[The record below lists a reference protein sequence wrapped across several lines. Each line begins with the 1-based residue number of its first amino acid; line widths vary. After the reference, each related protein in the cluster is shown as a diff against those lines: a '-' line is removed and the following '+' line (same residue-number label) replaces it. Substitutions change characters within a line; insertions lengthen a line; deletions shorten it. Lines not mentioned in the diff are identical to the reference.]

1 MSNRAG
7 TPLKTQTLAE
17 HLAWWAAHAPE
28 SEAAVD
34 GSGRWT
40 YAQLHEQVRRWAA
53 ALAAEG
59 VARGERVAML
69 APPGRDSLACLLA
82 TLRQGAIW
90 CGLDPRLRE
99 PELEHR
105 LGDLQPRLVL
115 AFGHIGGRDYRPELT
130 RLLQR
135 HAAQARLV
143 LVDAPDASTSSLA
156 TFLAQGA
163 PRPALPDRSAFE
175 ARQAA
180 LIVYTSGSSGVPKGA
195 MLHETGIVDFCR
207 QQNALWP
214 AQPLRTLNF
223 LPISHVGSLVD
234 LSLPAIVGGGCIV
247 FQSKFDA
254 LASLQ
259 IIERER
265 ISFWGSVP
273 STFVM
278 QLELPQ
284 FKTTDLSSVQVI
296 AIEGAAIP
304 PELAAALLPIA
315 PIATNYGMTETTSAI
330 TAMAPTRWVAELT
343 ASVGRPLDDTEL
355 RIAADAP
362 GEAGEI
368 EVRSPRNLVG
378 YWRQPQATAEAFTD
392 DEFFR
397 TGDLGVLLPDGSL
410 RLAGR
415 KNEMFKSGGYN
426 VYPAEVEAVI
436 GSHPAVELVAVV
448 PVPHATW
455 GEVGV
460 ACVSVK
466 PGSAPVTL
474 AQALDQ
480 LCRERLADYKR
491 PKRVLVLAA
500 LPLLPIG
507 KIDRQALRALASQ
520 STVAP

>member
-1 MSNRAG
+1 MTAN
-7 TPLKTQTLAE
+7 TPTLPQTLAE
-17 HLAWWAAHAPE
+17 HVARHAAHAPQ

-34 GSGRWT
+34 ESGRWT
-40 YAQLHEQVRRWAA
+40 FAQLHQQVQCWAA
-53 ALAAEG
+53 ALAAQG
-59 VARGERVAML
+59 VRPGDRIAML
-69 APPGRDSLACLLA
+69 APPGRASLVCLLP
-82 TLRQGAIW
+82 TLRQGAVW

-105 LGDLQPRLVL
+105 LGDLQPRMVL
-115 AFGHIGGRDYRPELT
+115 AFVRIGERDHQTELT
-130 RLLQR
+130 RVLALR
-135 HAAQARLV
+135 AAEADLV
-143 LVDAPDASTSSLA
+143 WIDGPDADNASLA
-156 TFLAQGA
+156 AFLAQGGSIDV
-163 PRPALPDRSAFE
+163 PPDRSTFD

-195 MLHETGIVDFCR
+195 MLHEAGIVDFCR

-234 LSLPAIVGGGCIV
+234 LSLPAVVAGGCVV
-247 FQSKFDA
+247 FQRKFDA

-284 FKTTDLSSVQVI
+284 FKITDLSSVQVI

-330 TAMAPTRWVAELT
+330 TAMAPTRSGAELD
-343 ASVGRPLDDTEL
+343 ASVGHPLAGTEL

-362 GEAGEI
+362 AEAGEI

-378 YWRQPQATAEAFTD
+378 YWRQPHATADAFTD
-392 DEFFR
+392 DGFFR

-410 RLAGR
+410 RLVGR
-415 KNEMFKSGGYN
+415 KKEMFKSGGYN
-426 VYPAEVEAVI
+426 VYPAEIEAVI
-436 GSHPAVELVAVV
+436 GSHPAVEMVAVV

-460 ACVSVK
+460 ACVSLR
-466 PGSAPVTL
+466 PGSPVEAL
-474 AQALDQ
+474 PQALDQ

-491 PKRVLVLAA
+491 PKRTLVLAA

-507 KIDRQALRALASQ
+507 KVDRQALRALAAQ
-520 STVAP
+520 PGTVP

>member
-1 MSNRAG
+1 MNDRSRPPA
-7 TPLKTQTLAE
+7 QTLAE
-17 HLAWWAAHAPE
+17 HVAWWAAQAPE
-28 SEAAVD
+28 REAAVD
-34 GSGRWT
+34 DSGRWT
-40 YAQLHEQVRRWAA
+40 YAQLHEQVQRWAA
-53 ALAAEG
+53 ALAAHG
-59 VARGERVAML
+59 AGGGERVAML
-69 APPGRDSLACLLA
+69 APPSRDSLVCLLA
-82 TLRQGAIW
+82 TLQQGAVW

-115 AFGHIGGRDYRPELT
+115 ALGRIGGRDYKAELT

-135 HAAQARLV
+135 HAGHARLV
-143 LVDAPDASTSSLA
+143 LVDEPDASVSSLA
-156 TFLAQGA
+156 SFLARGQSH
-163 PRPALPDRSAFE
+163 PAAPDRRAFD

-195 MLHETGIVDFCR
+195 MLHEAGIVDFCR

-223 LPISHVGSLVD
+223 LPISHAGSLVD
-234 LSLPAIVGGGCIV
+234 LSLPAVVGGGCIV
-247 FQSKFDA
+247 FQGKFDA

-273 STFVM
+273 STFVI

-304 PELAAALLPIA
+304 SELAAALLPIA

-330 TAMAPTRWVAELT
+330 TAMAPTRSVAELT
-343 ASVGRPLDDTEL
+343 ASVGRPLGGTEL
-355 RIAADAP
+355 RIATDAP

-378 YWRQPQATAEAFTD
+378 YWRQPQATRDAFTD
-392 DEFFR
+392 DGFFR

-415 KNEMFKSGGYN
+415 KKEMFKSGGYN
-426 VYPAEVEAVI
+426 IYPAEVEAVI
-436 GSHPAVELVAVV
+436 ASHPAVELVAVV
-448 PVPHATW
+448 SVPHATW

-466 PGSAPVTL
+466 PGSTGETL
-474 AQALDQ
+474 PQALDQ
-480 LCRERLADYKR
+480 LCRESLADYKR
-491 PKRVLVLAA
+491 PKHVLLLAA

-507 KIDRQALRALASQ
+507 KVDRQALRDLAAL
-520 STVAP
+520 STFAR